1 MPKAA
6 NKSVA
11 DFLRTLEKQDIT
23 LAEWSRRNGLDMQ
36 AVYTVCSGRALG
48 RRGKARAVMAAMGLP
63 LPPMHT
69 NGSRSPQAALA
80 TATAAGVA
88 A

>member
-48 RRGKARAVMAAMGLP
+48 RRGKTRAVMAAMGLP

-69 NGSRSPQAALA
+69 NGSRSPQATLSTTTTGAMA
-80 TATAAGVA
+80 
-88 A
+88 

>member
-48 RRGKARAVMAAMGLP
+48 RRGKTRAVMAAMGLP
-63 LPPMHT
+63 LPPMHKNDLRT
-69 NGSRSPQAALA
+69 GQAS
-80 TATAAGVA
+80 AAGA
-88 A
+88 AA